1 MPPDPVPPGHPSFD
15 LFTAPRDHVLAPGA
29 MVLGGFARNDAPA
42 LLAAIDHIAA
52 AAPFRRMTTP
62 GGRTMSVAMTN
73 CGQAGW
79 ISDRSG
85 YRYTPVDPATGRPW
99 PALPVL
105 FSALAAQAAAQ
116 AGFAGF
122 QPDACLINR
131 YDPGTRLTLHQ
142 DRNERDFDR
151 PIVSVSLGLP
161 ALFLWGGPAR
171 TDRVRRIPL
180 EHGDVVVW
188 GGPARL
194 TYHGIHTLA
203 DGIHPLTGRTRLN
216 LTFRLAR

>member
-1 MPPDPVPPGHPSFD
+1 MPPDPAPPGPSFD
-15 LFTAPRDHVLAPGA
+15 LFTALRDQVLAPGA
-29 MVLGGFARNDAPA
+29 MLLGGFARDDALT
-42 LLAAIDHIAA
+42 LLAAIDDIVAL
-52 AAPFRRMTTP
+52 APFRRMTTP
-62 GGRTMSVAMTN
+62 GGRAMSVAMTN

-79 ISDRSG
+79 VSDRAG
-85 YRYTPVDPATGRPW
+85 YRYVPADPATGRPW
-99 PALPVL
+99 PALPPS
-105 FSALAAQAAAQ
+105 FAALAARAAAR

-122 QPDACLINR
+122 RPDACLVNR

-142 DRNERDFDR
+142 DRNERDFSR

-171 TDRVRRIPL
+171 TDRVRRVPL

-203 DGIHPLTGRTRLN
+203 DGTHPLTGRVRLN
-216 LTFRLAR
+216 LTFRQAR